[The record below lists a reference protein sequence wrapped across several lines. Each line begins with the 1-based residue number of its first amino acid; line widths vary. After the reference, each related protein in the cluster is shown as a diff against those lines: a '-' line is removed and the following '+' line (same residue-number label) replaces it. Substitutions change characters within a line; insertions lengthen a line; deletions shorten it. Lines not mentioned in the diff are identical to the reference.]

1 MENKPHNQKITII
14 AGPCSV
20 SENNIDQLFRIAN
33 ICVID
38 SANKSQRAIWG
49 LRVVGLKSRTSMD
62 STGEGMGMDFHEYV
76 HNADLVTSNRSV
88 DNFKVLPSVEIARR
102 LVQETGLTVAT
113 EIMDPVIQLPLYEKA
128 IPKGKLL
135 IWNPAVNQLG
145 YQMYIMGIY
154 ADRNSWFIGIKNGKW
169 LGEISDG
176 DVNIMEKNWIGQISF
191 ATKDK
196 QFPLRDRI
204 AMIHRGVDVAEKGK
218 FRHLPVHDSAEKVKK
233 MTRVKIFF
241 DPSHSFGRFLRDQ
254 IVNQTIMAMH
264 MKTSEGEYL
273 YDGILIEVGT
283 SKTDTEQHITIEE
296 LQRLCDEI
304 IKFRELNHHEQKL

>member
-20 SENNIDQLFRIAN
+20 NKSNIDQLFRIAN
-33 ICVID
+33 ICVTNT
-38 SANKSQRAIWG
+38 ANKSQRAIWG

-62 STGEGMGMDFHEYV
+62 SAGEGMGMDFHKYMC
-76 HNADLVTSNRSV
+76 NADLVTSNRSV
-88 DNFKVLPSVEIARR
+88 DNFKIPPSLEIAWR

-128 IPKGKLL
+128 NPKGKLL

-154 ADRNSWFIGIKNGKW
+154 AERNDWFIGIKNGKW

-176 DVNIMEKNWIGQISF
+176 DINIMEKNWIGQISF

-196 QFPLRDRI
+196 QFSSRDRI
-204 AMIHRGVDVAEKGK
+204 AMIHRGVDVAGKGK
-218 FRHLPVHDSAEKVKK
+218 SRHLPVHDSAEKVKK
-233 MTRVKIFF
+233 MTKVKMFF
-241 DPSHSFGRFLRDQ
+241 DPSHSFGHFLRDQ
-254 IVNQTIMAMH
+254 IVDQTIMAMH

-304 IKFRELNHHEQKL
+304 IKFRELNHHE